1 MEQQPLLSV
10 IVPVYNAGQYL
21 SQCLDSIIGQTYK
34 NLEIILVNDG
44 STDGSGAICDEYAHR
59 DGRIRVIHKAN
70 GGQGMARNRGLSVAT
85 GDYVSFI
92 DSDDW
97 IDLSMYDSAI
107 SIFACSPH
115 LAIVRYG
122 VRRCWQDGKESF
134 ERLNTEE
141 VIRIQG
147 EKIIS
152 SYGNEGCDGIM
163 CSSVYRM
170 EIFKESGLSYPEG
183 IVHEDEALSLSIS
196 CFLAQKKESQ
206 VYICSDIM
214 YNYRM
219 VAGSTVSKL
228 ANRHVTGVCKGI
240 DFVRSYTKEYSK
252 DLQQLILLQIG
263 RMLRYY
269 IPHWLVAGID
279 RSEIEGQTK
288 SLRKL
293 VLHSLD
299 NLSTLERLF
308 YRYPYFYTQASLFLQ
323 RLRRIR

>member
-1 MEQQPLLSV
+1 MGNNLLLSV
-10 IVPVYNAGQYL
+10 IVPVYNVEQYL
-21 SQCLDSIIGQTYK
+21 SQCLDSIVGQTYS

-44 STDGSGAICDEYAHR
+44 STDSSGAICDEYSRR
-59 DGRIRVIHKAN
+59 DSRIRVIHKEN
-70 GGQGMARNRGLSVAT
+70 GGQGSARNLGLATAT

-97 IDLSMYDSAI
+97 IDLCMYESAV
-107 SIFACSPH
+107 SIFSHNPQFA
-115 LAIVRYG
+115 LVRYG
-122 VRRCWQDGKESF
+122 VRGKESF
-134 ERLNTEE
+134 ERLNTERI
-141 VIRIQG
+141 IRFQG
-147 EKIIS
+147 DEIIS
-152 SYGNEGCDGIM
+152 SYANGGCDGIM

-183 IVHEDEALSLSIS
+183 IVHEDEALSLAIS
-196 CFLAQKKESQ
+196 CFLAQKKESE
-206 VYICSDIM
+206 VCICSDIM

-219 VAGSTVSKL
+219 VATSTVSRL
-228 ANRHVTGVCKGI
+228 SNRHVVGICKGI

-263 RMLRYY
+263 RILRYY